1 MFKNMFKYDIVYRHY
16 LPILIIALIFGVIG
30 GYFTA
35 KLKLHSDLA
44 ELLPDSFE
52 SVKALNRIKEE
63 VGAVGDLRVIIEASN
78 FEKAKAFA
86 HALAPKLE
94 ASPYVNYL
102 DYKNDVAFYKK
113 NALLFLEMAE
123 LDSLHDAIQ
132 NKIDTEKQKLNPL
145 FVDDLFGDDEVKSGD
160 DDFAKWEENY
170 QDKEPK
176 EYYLNQ
182 DSTIL
187 VIKVIPTGT
196 NTSLSF
202 VQNTFNEVKKIVD
215 AANPKKFDPNMQVF
229 YSGSFKK
236 RLDEYEVIKSDIFGT
251 AYYGFGGVFLLIV
264 IYFRRLT
271 AAILITIS
279 LLISL
284 AWTFGVTYLVIGS
297 LNTITGFLFIILFG
311 LGIDYGIHAFSRYME
326 CRRNG
331 LGFDESIKILVT
343 QTGKAL
349 ATTAVTTSAAFF
361 SLTLMDFKGFSEL
374 GFIAGLGMLFA
385 LLAMVIVLP
394 ALITLFEKLKLL
406 NIKPVAGNSKNVR
419 PREFQF
425 VKPILVFSGIITL
438 FAIFSFTTIHF
449 EYDFTNLRAMTKDR
463 KISSEKTE
471 GIFKLSE
478 SPAVVLAD
486 TKEELHEIVAAIK
499 TIIKTDTLS
508 PTVKTVKSIFSLVPE
523 DQQQKLQT
531 IAEIRTLIEN
541 EAEGV
546 VTGEDKKRLDKLIPY
561 LQVEKPFT
569 WEQFPEKDKQQF
581 VNKKGE
587 KGNFVFIY
595 PSVGLRDGKKAI
607 EFRND
612 IGEIT
617 TRSGRTYYA
626 SSSNIIFA
634 EMLTMLIKEGK
645 LAVLLTFLVVFIIV
659 YIDFRNLKSV
669 IFVLTPLVLGI
680 LWMGVVMFLFDMKF
694 NLFNIVVIPSVIGIG
709 VDNGVH
715 IYHRYKEEGAG
726 SL

>member
-1 MFKNMFKYDIVYRHY
+1 
-16 LPILIIALIFGVIG
+16 
-30 GYFTA
+30 
-35 KLKLHSDLA
+35 
-44 ELLPDSFE
+44 
-52 SVKALNRIKEE
+52 
-63 VGAVGDLRVIIEASN
+63 
-78 FEKAKAFA
+78 
-86 HALAPKLE
+86 
-94 ASPYVNYL
+94 
-102 DYKNDVAFYKK
+102 
-113 NALLFLEMAE
+113 
-123 LDSLHDAIQ
+123 
-132 NKIDTEKQKLNPL
+132 
-145 FVDDLFGDDEVKSGD
+145 
-160 DDFAKWEENY
+160 
-170 QDKEPK
+170 
-176 EYYLNQ
+176 
-182 DSTIL
+182 
-187 VIKVIPTGT
+187 
-196 NTSLSF
+196 
-202 VQNTFNEVKKIVD
+202 
-215 AANPKKFDPNMQVF
+215 
-229 YSGSFKK
+229 
-236 RLDEYEVIKSDIFGT
+236 
-251 AYYGFGGVFLLIV
+251 
-264 IYFRRLT
+264 
-271 AAILITIS
+271 
-279 LLISL
+279 
-284 AWTFGVTYLVIGS
+284 
-297 LNTITGFLFIILFG
+297 
-311 LGIDYGIHAFSRYME
+311 
-326 CRRNG
+326 
-331 LGFDESIKILVT
+331 
-343 QTGKAL
+343 
-349 ATTAVTTSAAFF
+349 
-361 SLTLMDFKGFSEL
+361 
-374 GFIAGLGMLFA
+374 
-385 LLAMVIVLP
+385 
-394 ALITLFEKLKLL
+394 
-406 NIKPVAGNSKNVR
+406 
-419 PREFQF
+419 
-425 VKPILVFSGIITL
+425 LVFSGIITL

-726 SL
+726 SLYHVLKNTGLAITMTTLTTIVGYSGLILARHPGLNSIGDLAVIGLSSTYITAMVVLPALLQFFEIKHKKMARIPALESTV